1 MGALL
6 LRQPFGARHGAAA
19 AVVVAGLLLMN
30 Y

>member
-6 LRQPFGARHGAAA
+6 LEPFGARHGAAA